1 MGKIIGLVGVVVLVV
16 VIVAVLIVQ
25 YTIWRNAD

>member
-1 MGKIIGLVGVVVLVV
+1 MLKILILVSTAVLVI
-16 VIVAVLIVQ
+16 IVAIVAIVQ